1 MFYNSND
8 TKSRFIEVIREN
20 QGLIYKVAKM
30 YSNSFEDE
38 QDLYQ
43 DIVYQLWKS
52 YPSFRNESKITTWMY
67 RIALNTGIH
76 YLDKGKKKAHHVAM
90 DESFL
95 NRPEIIDASEQERH
109 DILFARIKNLNDI
122 ERGIIF
128 LYLEGK
134 SYDEIAMITGFTNT
148 NIGTRL
154 GRIRQKLTSQ
164 IN

>member
-1 MFYNSND
+1 MSYTSRE
-8 TKSRFIEVIREN
+8 TKKRFIEIIHEN
-20 QGLIYKVAKM
+20 HGLISKVTKM

-52 YPSFRNESKITTWMY
+52 FPSFREESKITTWMY
-67 RIALNTGIH
+67 RIALNTGIQ
-76 YLDKGKKKAHHVAM
+76 YLDRGKKKTQEVTM

-95 NRPEIIDASEQERH
+95 NKPEIIDVSEQERH
-109 DILFARIKNLNDI
+109 DILFARIKKLNDI
-122 ERGIIF
+122 EKGIIF

-134 SYDEIAMITGFTNT
+134 SYDEIAIITGFTIT

-154 GRIRQKLTSQ
+154 NRIRQKLASQ
-164 IN
+164 ID